1 VKIVYRASDIIE
13 AHIVAGMLRAHDI
26 EPHVGGHYLQGAVGD
41 LAMDGF
47 ANVLVAEDD
56 YDNAIDL
63 VREYDNSA
71 EQADASE
78 AGADKVT
85 DYKPWLA

>member
-1 VKIVYRASDIIE
+1 
-13 AHIVAGMLRAHDI
+13 MF
-26 EPHVGGHYLQGAVGD
+26 YLSGFRELFIARGIT
-41 LAMDGF
+41 MDGF